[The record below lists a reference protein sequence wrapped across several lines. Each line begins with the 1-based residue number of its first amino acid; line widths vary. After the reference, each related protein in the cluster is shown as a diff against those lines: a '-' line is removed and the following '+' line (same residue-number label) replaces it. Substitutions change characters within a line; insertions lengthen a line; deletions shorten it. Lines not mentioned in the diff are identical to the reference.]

1 MKLLVKLALVAF
13 LSVFAT
19 QTASAQFLKN
29 LIEKST
35 SNEAVE
41 SKTDAYKSGQTSG
54 AALRTL
60 YSQYKKDGKKLNMKN
75 VQNMMTLTS
84 LATNVQGLKD
94 SNSDYKKD
102 FAKGLI
108 IGSTELV
115 NEKNSTSVVSTLAD
129 LAKMDLSVLTS
140 GGESKDTQ
148 ETEKDKTDIAS
159 SITSILSLF
168 K

>member
-1 MKLLVKLALVAF
+1 MKLMVKLALVAF

-60 YSQYKKDGKKLNMKN
+60 YNQYKQDGKNLNMKS
-75 VQNMMTLTS
+75 VQNMMTLAS
-84 LATNVQGLKD
+84 LATGVQGLKD
-94 SNSDYKKD
+94 SDAAYKKD
-102 FAKGLI
+102 FAKGLVL
-108 IGSTELV
+108 GSTNLV
-115 NEKNSTSVVSTLAD
+115 TEKNSNSVVSSLAD
-129 LAKMDLSVLTS
+129 LAKLDLSSLTAA
-140 GGESKDTQ
+140 GEAK
-148 ETEKDKTDIAS
+148 ETEKDNKEIVS
-159 SITSILSLF
+159 SITDILNLF